1 MNCDD
6 CQRQLSE
13 QLDARPATAAPAVEA
28 HLAGCPAC
36 RAFRAVV
43 AALDA
48 RLAGQAVPVLP
59 ADFKATLLAGLPPP
73 HRRLSPA
80 EVRARRARC
89 EREHQA
95 ALEGLWRRSFLLTR
109 GRLTALLNVAV
120 GGLIAALLAPGVGRM
135 LEAAG
140 GANYGAVT
148 GAGGALGLAAVVF
161 GLHRARRQLS
171 AGWRRCRTFA
181 RA

>member
-13 QLDARPATAAPAVEA
+13 QLDAGPATAAPQVET

-36 RAFRAVV
+36 RAFRDAV

-73 HRRLSPA
+73 RRRLSPA
-80 EVRARRARC
+80 EVRDRRTRC

-109 GRLTALLNVAV
+109 GRLSALATVAA
-120 GGLIAALLAPGVGRM
+120 GGLIAALLAPGAWRL
-135 LEAAG
+135 LEATRG
-140 GANYGAVT
+140 SNYGAIT
-148 GAGGALGLAAVVF
+148 GPGGALGLAAVVF
-161 GLHRARRQLS
+161 GLHCARRQLS